1 MEIIGLCHAL
11 AFLRGFS
18 GLFSSQ
24 PLFAL
29 QDFRV
34 CKVAVFVD
42 ASVHSCLQK
51 PIWGL
56 LQITD
61 FISNIKSKGETRETL

>member
-18 GLFSSQ
+18 GPFSSQ

-34 CKVAVFVD
+34 CKVAIFVD
-42 ASVHSCLQK
+42 ASVHSCLPK
-51 PIWGL
+51 ADLGTAADNRIYR
-56 LQITD
+56 
-61 FISNIKSKGETRETL
+61 K